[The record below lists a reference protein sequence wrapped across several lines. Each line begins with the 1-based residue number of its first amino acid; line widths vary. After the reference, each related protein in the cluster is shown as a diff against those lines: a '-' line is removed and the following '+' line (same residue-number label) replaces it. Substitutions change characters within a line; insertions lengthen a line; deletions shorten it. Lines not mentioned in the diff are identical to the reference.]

1 MSSPADKLLRNEYLL
16 RLNRTIDYI
25 QNNYSEELNLSKLA
39 RIACFSKY
47 HFHRIFL
54 SLTGETINDFVRRIR
69 LEKSRERLKYDLGKS
84 ITEIALECGF
94 SSSQNFAKAFR
105 AQYGVTPSII
115 RDELHWDHWKETMN
129 SLREKDK
136 QHLQSTEEFLYDL
149 YRNKRKLPIDRILN
163 KQSVLDV
170 KIKKIPDLR
179 VAYFRSIGPYT
190 NETTAPVWKQLVQWA
205 KPQGLMNEENM
216 VLGVIWSDPDVT
228 PEKKLIYDA
237 CITIPESITVD
248 RFVNIQNLPGGV
260 YAVYHCEI
268 EVNSI
273 EEAWMS
279 FFLNWLASSDY
290 QPDTRPSYQ
299 IYYKHPEKQVPKRV
313 ILDLCYA
320 IKPLIY

>member
-1 MSSPADKLLRNEYLL
+1 MPSPADKLLRNEYLL

-25 QNNYSEELNLSKLA
+25 QNNYSEELNLSRLA

-69 LEKSRERLKYDLGKS
+69 LEKSRERLKYDLSKS

-94 SSSQNFAKAFR
+94 SSSQNFAKAFK

-115 RDELHWDHWKETMN
+115 RDELHWDRWKETMN

-136 QHLQSTEEFLYDL
+136 HNLESTEEFLYDL
-149 YRNKRKLPIDRILN
+149 YRNKRNLPIDRILD

-190 NETTAPVWKQLVQWA
+190 YETTVPVWKQLVQWA
-205 KPQGLMNEENM
+205 NPKGLMNEGNT
-216 VLGVIWSDPDVT
+216 VLGGIWSDPDVT
-228 PEKKLIYDA
+228 PENKLIYDA

-248 RFVNIQNLPGGV
+248 RSVNIQNLPGGE

-279 FFLNWLASSDY
+279 FF
-290 QPDTRPSYQ
+290 
-299 IYYKHPEKQVPKRV
+299 
-313 ILDLCYA
+313 
-320 IKPLIY
+320 

>member
-1 MSSPADKLLRNEYLL
+1 
-16 RLNRTIDYI
+16 
-25 QNNYSEELNLSKLA
+25 
-39 RIACFSKY
+39 
-47 HFHRIFL
+47 
-54 SLTGETINDFVRRIR
+54 
-69 LEKSRERLKYDLGKS
+69 
-84 ITEIALECGF
+84 
-94 SSSQNFAKAFR
+94 
-105 AQYGVTPSII
+105 
-115 RDELHWDHWKETMN
+115 MN

-136 QHLQSTEEFLYDL
+136 HHLESTEEFLYDL
-149 YRNKRKLPIDRILN
+149 YRNKRKLPIDRILD
-163 KQSVLDV
+163 KKSVLDV
-170 KIKKIPDLR
+170 KIRKIPDLR

-190 NETTAPVWKQLVQWA
+190 YETTVPVWKQLVQWA
-205 KPQGLMNEENM
+205 KPKGLMNEENI

-228 PEKKLIYDA
+228 PENKLIYDA

-248 RFVNIQNLPGGV
+248 RSVNIQNLPGGE

-279 FFLNWLASSDY
+279 FFLNWLASSNY

-299 IYYKHPEKQVPKRV
+299 IYYKHPEKQIPRRV